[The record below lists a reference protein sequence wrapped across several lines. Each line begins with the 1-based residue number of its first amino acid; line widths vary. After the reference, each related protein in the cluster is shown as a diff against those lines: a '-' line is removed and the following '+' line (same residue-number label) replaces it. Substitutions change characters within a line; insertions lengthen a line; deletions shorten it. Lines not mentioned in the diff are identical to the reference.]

1 MNLNYN
7 LKIGDAEAQPLSGL
21 YIVPTPIGNLR
32 DITLRA
38 IDILASANIVA
49 CEDTRITRRLLDAYN
64 LRPRMIAYHEHNAS
78 RQRPRI
84 LEKLAS
90 GNIVCLVCDS
100 GTPLISD
107 PGYKL
112 VQAATQAGYHVT
124 ALPGASAVLT
134 GILASGLPTNR
145 FLFAG
150 FPPSRAHA
158 RRRFLTEFVSC
169 PASLI
174 FFESPKRLTASI
186 EDMWNVFGERQAA
199 VARELTK
206 RFEEIQRSNL
216 SSLAKDFKNK
226 SVLKG
231 EIVVIIGPPLPRI
244 VTDSQVDK
252 ALNARLKKTGVKEAS
267 SAVSKALG
275 LPRRSV
281 YQRALELKD
290 KEIKEI

>member
-1 MNLNYN
+1 MNLNYG
-7 LKIGDAEAQPLSGL
+7 LKIGGGEAQPLGGL

-49 CEDTRITRRLLDAYN
+49 CEDTRITGRLLDAYN
-64 LRPRMIAYHEHNAS
+64 LRPRMIAYHEHNAQ

-84 LEKLAS
+84 LDILAT
-90 GNIVCLVCDS
+90 GKIVCLVCDS

-112 VQAATQAGYHVT
+112 VQAATQAGFYVT

-150 FPPSRAHA
+150 FPPPRANA

-186 EDMWNVFGERQAA
+186 EDMWNVFGERPAA

-206 RFEEIQRSNL
+206 RFEEIERSTL
-216 SSLAKDFKNK
+216 SSLAKNFRGK
-226 SVLKG
+226 SALRG
-231 EIVVIIGPPLPRI
+231 EIVVIIGPPLPKI
-244 VTDSQVDK
+244 VTDIQVDR
-252 ALNARLKKTGVKEAS
+252 ALNAKLKKTGVKEAS

-281 YQRALELKD
+281 YQRALELKN
-290 KEIKEI
+290 KKI

>member
-1 MNLNYN
+1 MNSNYN
-7 LKIGDAEAQPLSGL
+7 LKIGDGEAQPRSGL
-21 YIVPTPIGNLR
+21 YIIPTPIGNLR

-84 LEKLAS
+84 LEKLGS

-112 VQAATQAGYHVT
+112 VQAATQAGYYVT
-124 ALPGASAVLT
+124 VLPGASAVLT
-134 GILASGLPTNR
+134 GILASGLPTDR

-150 FPPSRAHA
+150 FPPPRAHA
-158 RRRFLTEFVSC
+158 RKRFFTEFVTC
-169 PASLI
+169 PTSLI
-174 FFESPKRLTASI
+174 FFESPKRLATSI
-186 EDMWNVFGERQAA
+186 EDMWNVFGDRPAA

-206 RFEEIQRSNL
+206 RFEEIKK
-216 SSLAKDFKNK
+216 SSLSGLAEEFKNK
-226 SVLKG
+226 SALKG
-231 EIVVIIGPPLPRI
+231 EIVVIIGPPLEKI
-244 VTDSQVDK
+244 VTDIQVDR
-252 ALNARLKKTGVKEAS
+252 ALIAKLKKTGVKEAS
-267 SAVSKALG
+267 LAVSKALG
-275 LPRRSV
+275 LSRRSI
-281 YQRALELKD
+281 YQRALELK
-290 KEIKEI
+290 KRELEEI